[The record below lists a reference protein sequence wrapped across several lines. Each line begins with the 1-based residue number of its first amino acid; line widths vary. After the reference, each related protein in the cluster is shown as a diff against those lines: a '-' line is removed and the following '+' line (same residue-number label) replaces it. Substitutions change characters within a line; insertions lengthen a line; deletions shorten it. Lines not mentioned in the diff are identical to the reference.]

1 MPQLSTAVEKKNNI
15 MPSGENTATLT
26 EPQEQNGNFEIF
38 NTVGEFLAYLEKTK
52 QALIEFSIKNYVS
65 IKDFSNG
72 RIVMNIAAEI
82 NQDFIAN
89 LQKVLYKATG
99 KKWELEIDKG
109 ELGETIASVENAAAE
124 AKKKSVSEYPLVKK
138 ILEEFRGA
146 RIETVIRKSL
156 EDLAE
161 KEPDISGDEINN
173 LTDDEEE

>member
-1 MPQLSTAVEKKNNI
+1 M
-15 MPSGENTATLT
+15 
-26 EPQEQNGNFEIF
+26 
-38 NTVGEFLAYLEKTK
+38 
-52 QALIEFSIKNYVS
+52 
-65 IKDFSNG
+65 
-72 RIVMNIAAEI
+72 
-82 NQDFIAN
+82 
-89 LQKVLYKATG
+89 
-99 KKWELEIDKG
+99 EIDKG